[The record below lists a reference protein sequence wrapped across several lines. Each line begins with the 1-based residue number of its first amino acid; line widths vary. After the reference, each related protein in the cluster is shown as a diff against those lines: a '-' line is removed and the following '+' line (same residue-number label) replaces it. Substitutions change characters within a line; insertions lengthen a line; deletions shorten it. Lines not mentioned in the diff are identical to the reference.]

1 MQLPLGLQLHAAA
14 SFGLLV
20 KIPQICVMSKGT
32 PEISLD
38 ISFQTSGLSFS
49 GIAGLQEIHGFW
61 FPILRIALP
70 ACWSHQMLWSFHS
83 RYVPLLQTVPVAHN
97 TFIPVHQT
105 CIRPSVRPSISV
117 HPSLYNGKDLHA
129 QQVTLIIAVGIATYC
144 QHIATHSESP
154 RFFSF
159 KSRNPG
165 ITNNIL
171 NHTHQNHGNG
181 KFPNGKARLRYP
193 EPRWLGEHH
202 GTQWSI
208 QRYHRS
214 YSSLLNKGTGKTSI
228 LLG

>member
-38 ISFQTSGLSFS
+38 ISFQTSGLCFS

-83 RYVPLLQTVPVAHN
+83 RYVPLLQTVPVAHK

-105 CIRPSVRPSISV
+105 CIRPSVRPSVHIRPSISV
-117 HPSLYNGKDLHA
+117 QWQGSARPASDTHYCCRYCNILP
-129 QQVTLIIAVGIATYC
+129 TYC
-144 QHIATHSESP
+144 NSFRKPT
-154 RFFSF
+154 FFF
-159 KSRNPG
+159 PLNPG
-165 ITNNIL
+165 I
-171 NHTHQNHGNG
+171 Q
-181 KFPNGKARLRYP
+181 
-193 EPRWLGEHH
+193 E
-202 GTQWSI
+202 
-208 QRYHRS
+208 
-214 YSSLLNKGTGKTSI
+214 
-228 LLG
+228 